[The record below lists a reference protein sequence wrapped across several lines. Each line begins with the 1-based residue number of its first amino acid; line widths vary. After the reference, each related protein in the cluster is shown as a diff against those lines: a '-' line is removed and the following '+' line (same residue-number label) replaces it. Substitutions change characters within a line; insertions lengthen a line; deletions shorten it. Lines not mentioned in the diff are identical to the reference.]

1 MRLSASLDFAAA
13 GEDSAA
19 QDWTAAESAAVPARR
34 MDEAAFQ
41 VFYAKTAPGLRGY
54 LRRASGNE
62 ALADDILQECYLRFL
77 RADLL
82 QFRDV
87 QFRDIQFRDA
97 EFKGVHNGVTRADA
111 PLKAYLYKIA
121 SSLLVDHWRRV
132 KRERRWSLW
141 NFLGGEP
148 ATNPKSESDAMRFFR
163 RLKPQEQLLLWLA
176 YVEGFEHR
184 EIAAALRLKE
194 KSVRVVLF
202 RARKKLA
209 RTLEE
214 AGLGR
219 KEAG

>member
-1 MRLSASLDFAAA
+1 MRMSASLEFAAV
-13 GEDSAA
+13 GDDSAA
-19 QDWTAAESAAVPARR
+19 QDLTAAESAAARR
-34 MDEAAFQ
+34 MDAAAFQ

-54 LRRASGNE
+54 IRRASGNE
-62 ALADDILQECYLRFL
+62 ALADDILQESYLRFL
-77 RADLL
+77 RADLF
-82 QFRDV
+82 QFKDA
-87 QFRDIQFRDA
+87 QFRDA
-97 EFKGVHNGVTRADA
+97 RFNDVTRSDA

-121 SSLLVDHWRRV
+121 SSLLVDHWRRL

-148 ATNPKSESDAMRFFR
+148 VTHPKSESDSMRFFR

-209 RTLEE
+209 RTLED

-219 KEAG
+219 KEAR

>member
-1 MRLSASLDFAAA
+1 MRMSASLEFAAV
-13 GEDSAA
+13 GDDSAA
-19 QDWTAAESAAVPARR
+19 QDLTAAESAAARR
-34 MDEAAFQ
+34 MDAAAFQ

-54 LRRASGNE
+54 IRRASGNE
-62 ALADDILQECYLRFL
+62 ALADDILQESYLRFL
-77 RADLL
+77 RADLF
-82 QFRDV
+82 QFKDA
-87 QFRDIQFRDA
+87 QFRDA
-97 EFKGVHNGVTRADA
+97 RFNDVTRSDA

-121 SSLLVDHWRRV
+121 SSLLVDHWRRL

-148 ATNPKSESDAMRFFR
+148 VTHPKSESDSMRFFR
-163 RLKPQEQLLLWLA
+163 QLKPQEQLLLWLA

-209 RTLEE
+209 RTLED

-219 KEAG
+219 KEAR

>member
-1 MRLSASLDFAAA
+1 MRMSASLEFAAA

-19 QDWTAAESAAVPARR
+19 QDLTAAESAAAPARR
-34 MDEAAFQ
+34 MDAAAFH

-54 LRRASGNE
+54 IRRASGNE
-62 ALADDILQECYLRFL
+62 ALADDILQESYLRFL
-77 RADLL
+77 RADLS
-82 QFRDV
+82 
-87 QFRDIQFRDA
+87 QFRDA
-97 EFKGVHNGVTRADA
+97 QFRGAQNEVTRADA

-121 SSLLVDHWRRV
+121 SSLLVDHWRRL

-148 ATNPKSESDAMRFFR
+148 LTHPKSESDSMRFFR
-163 RLKPQEQLLLWLA
+163 QLKPQEQLLLWLA
-176 YVEGFEHR
+176 YVEGFDHR

-209 RTLEE
+209 RTLED

>member
-13 GEDSAA
+13 GDDSAA
-19 QDWTAAESAAVPARR
+19 QDLTAAESATVPARR
-34 MDEAAFQ
+34 MDEGAFQ

-77 RADLL
+77 RADLF

-87 QFRDIQFRDA
+87 QFRDVQFNDVARS
-97 EFKGVHNGVTRADA
+97 DA

-163 RLKPQEQLLLWLA
+163 QLKPQEQLLLWLA

-184 EIAAALRLKE
+184 EIAGALRLKE

>member
-1 MRLSASLDFAAA
+1 MRMSASLEFAAA

-19 QDWTAAESAAVPARR
+19 QDLTAAESAAAPARR
-34 MDEAAFQ
+34 MDAAAFQ

-54 LRRASGNE
+54 IRRASGNE
-62 ALADDILQECYLRFL
+62 ALADDILQESYLRFL
-77 RADLL
+77 RADL
-82 QFRDV
+82 F
-87 QFRDIQFRDA
+87 QFRDA
-97 EFKGVHNGVTRADA
+97 QFRNAQFNDVTRADA

-121 SSLLVDHWRRV
+121 SSLLVDHWRRL

-148 ATNPKSESDAMRFFR
+148 VTHPKSESDSMRFFR

-176 YVEGFEHR
+176 YVEGFDHR

-209 RTLEE
+209 RTLED

>member
-1 MRLSASLDFAAA
+1 MRMSASLEFAAA

-19 QDWTAAESAAVPARR
+19 QDLTAAESAAAPARR
-34 MDEAAFQ
+34 MDAAAFQ
-41 VFYAKTAPGLRGY
+41 VFYAKTAPELRGY
-54 LRRASGNE
+54 IRRASGNE
-62 ALADDILQECYLRFL
+62 ALADDILQESYLRFL
-77 RADLL
+77 RADL
-82 QFRDV
+82 F
-87 QFRDIQFRDA
+87 QFRDA
-97 EFKGVHNGVTRADA
+97 QFRNAQFSDVTRADA

-121 SSLLVDHWRRV
+121 SSLLVDHWRRL

-148 ATNPKSESDAMRFFR
+148 VTHPKSESDSMRFFR
-163 RLKPQEQLLLWLA
+163 QLKPQEQLLLWLA
-176 YVEGFEHR
+176 YVEGFDHR

-209 RTLEE
+209 RTLED

>member
-1 MRLSASLDFAAA
+1 MRMSASLEFAAA

-19 QDWTAAESAAVPARR
+19 QDLTAAESAAVPARR

-54 LRRASGNE
+54 IRRASGNE
-62 ALADDILQECYLRFL
+62 ALADDILQESYLRFL
-77 RADLL
+77 RADLF
-82 QFRDV
+82 QFRGA
-87 QFRDIQFRDA
+87 QFRNAQFSD
-97 EFKGVHNGVTRADA
+97 VTRADA

-163 RLKPQEQLLLWLA
+163 QLKPQEQLLLWLA

-209 RTLEE
+209 RTLED

>member
-1 MRLSASLDFAAA
+1 MRLSASLEFAAV

-19 QDWTAAESAAVPARR
+19 QDLTAAESAAAPVRR
-34 MDEAAFQ
+34 MDAAAFQ

-54 LRRASGNE
+54 IRRASGNE
-62 ALADDILQECYLRFL
+62 ALAEDILQESYLRFL
-77 RADLL
+77 RADLF
-82 QFRDV
+82 QFRDS
-87 QFRDIQFRDA
+87 QFRNAQVND
-97 EFKGVHNGVTRADA
+97 VTRADA

-121 SSLLVDHWRRV
+121 SSLLIDHWRRV
-132 KRERRWSLW
+132 KRERRWSVW

-148 ATNPKSESDAMRFFR
+148 VTHPKSESDSMRFFR
-163 RLKPQEQLLLWLA
+163 QLKPQEQLLLWLA

-209 RTLEE
+209 RTLED

-219 KEAG
+219 KEAR

>member
-1 MRLSASLDFAAA
+1 MRLSVSLDFAAA
-13 GEDSAA
+13 RDDMAA
-19 QDWTAAESAAVPARR
+19 QDGAASDAQAASMRVDA
-34 MDEAAFQ
+34 AAFQ

-62 ALADDILQECYLRFL
+62 ALADDILQESFLRFL
-77 RADLL
+77 RAELP
-82 QFRDV
+82 
-87 QFRDIQFRDA
+87 A
-97 EFKGVHNGVTRADA
+97 MEDA

-132 KRERRWSLW
+132 KRERSWSLR

-148 ATNPKSESDAMRFFR
+148 VTHPRGDSDALRFFR

-184 EIAAALRLKE
+184 EIAAAMGLRE
-194 KSVRVVLF
+194 KSVRVLLF

-209 RTLEE
+209 HTLEC

-219 KEAG
+219 KEAQ

>member
-1 MRLSASLDFAAA
+1 MRLSVSMEFAAA

-19 QDWTAAESAAVPARR
+19 QDLTAAESPAAAR
-34 MDEAAFQ
+34 MDAAAFQ
-41 VFYAKTAPGLRGY
+41 VFYAKTAPGLLGY
-54 LRRASGNE
+54 IRRASGNE
-62 ALADDILQECYLRFL
+62 ALADDILQESYLRFL
-77 RADLL
+77 RADLF
-82 QFRDV
+82 QFKDA
-87 QFRDIQFRDA
+87 QFKDAQFRDA
-97 EFKGVHNGVTRADA
+97 RFNDVTRSDA

-121 SSLLVDHWRRV
+121 SSLLVDHWRRL
-132 KRERRWSLW
+132 KRERHWSLW

-148 ATNPKSESDAMRFFR
+148 VTHPKSESDSMRFFR
-163 RLKPQEQLLLWLA
+163 QLKPQEQLLLWLA

-209 RTLEE
+209 RTLED

-219 KEAG
+219 KEAR

>member
-1 MRLSASLDFAAA
+1 MRLSASLEFAAA

-19 QDWTAAESAAVPARR
+19 QDLTAAESAAAPVQR
-34 MDEAAFQ
+34 MDAAAFQ

-54 LRRASGNE
+54 VRRASGNE
-62 ALADDILQECYLRFL
+62 ALADDILQESYLRFL
-77 RADLL
+77 RADLS
-82 QFRDV
+82 
-87 QFRDIQFRDA
+87 QFRDA
-97 EFKGVHNGVTRADA
+97 QFRDAQPRDAQFNNVTHADA

-121 SSLLVDHWRRV
+121 SSLLIDHWRRV

-148 ATNPKSESDAMRFFR
+148 VTNPKSESDAMRFFR

-176 YVEGFEHR
+176 YVEGFDHR

-209 RTLEE
+209 RTLED

-219 KEAG
+219 KEAR

>member
-1 MRLSASLDFAAA
+1 MRLSVSLEFAAA

-19 QDWTAAESAAVPARR
+19 QDLTAAESPAAAR
-34 MDEAAFQ
+34 MDAAAFQ
-41 VFYAKTAPGLRGY
+41 VFYAKTAPGLLGY
-54 LRRASGNE
+54 IRRASGNE
-62 ALADDILQECYLRFL
+62 ALADDILQESYLRFL
-77 RADLL
+77 RADLF
-82 QFRDV
+82 QFKDA
-87 QFRDIQFRDA
+87 QFKDAQFRDA
-97 EFKGVHNGVTRADA
+97 RFNDVTRSDA

-121 SSLLVDHWRRV
+121 SSLLVDHWRRL

-148 ATNPKSESDAMRFFR
+148 VTHPKSESDSMRFFR
-163 RLKPQEQLLLWLA
+163 QLKPQEQLLLWLA

-209 RTLEE
+209 RTLED

-219 KEAG
+219 KEAR

>member
-1 MRLSASLDFAAA
+1 MRMSASLEFAAA

-19 QDWTAAESAAVPARR
+19 QDLTAAESAAAPVRR
-34 MDEAAFQ
+34 MDQTAFQ
-41 VFYAKTAPGLRGY
+41 VFYVKTAPGLRGY
-54 LRRASGNE
+54 IRRASGNE
-62 ALADDILQECYLRFL
+62 ALADDILQESYLRFL
-77 RADLL
+77 RADLF
-82 QFRDV
+82 QFKAAQLRNA
-87 QFRDIQFRDA
+87 QFSD
-97 EFKGVHNGVTRADA
+97 VTRADA

-148 ATNPKSESDAMRFFR
+148 VTNPRSESDAMRFFR

-209 RTLEE
+209 RTLED

>member
-1 MRLSASLDFAAA
+1 MRMSASLEFAAI

-19 QDWTAAESAAVPARR
+19 QDLTTAESAAAPAGR
-34 MDEAAFQ
+34 MDSAAFQ
-41 VFYAKTAPGLRGY
+41 VFYAKTAPALRGY
-54 LRRASGNE
+54 IRRASGNE
-62 ALADDILQECYLRFL
+62 ALADDILQESYLRFL
-77 RADLL
+77 RADL
-82 QFRDV
+82 F
-87 QFRDIQFRDA
+87 QFRDA
-97 EFKGVHNGVTRADA
+97 QFRGAQNEVTRSDA

-121 SSLLVDHWRRV
+121 SSLLVDHWRRL

-148 ATNPKSESDAMRFFR
+148 VTHPKSENDSMRFFR
-163 RLKPQEQLLLWLA
+163 QLKPQEQLLLWLA

-209 RTLEE
+209 RMLED

-219 KEAG
+219 KEAR

>member
-1 MRLSASLDFAAA
+1 MRLSASLEFAAA
-13 GEDSAA
+13 GDDAAAEDL
-19 QDWTAAESAAVPARR
+19 TAAKSAAVPARR
-34 MDEAAFQ
+34 MDAAAFQ
-41 VFYAKTAPGLRGY
+41 AFYAKTAQGLRGY
-54 LRRASGNE
+54 VRRASGNE
-62 ALADDILQECYLRFL
+62 ALADDILQESYLRFL
-77 RADLL
+77 RADLF
-82 QFRDV
+82 QFKDA
-87 QFRDIQFRDA
+87 QFKDAQFRDA
-97 EFKGVHNGVTRADA
+97 RFNDVTRSDA

-121 SSLLVDHWRRV
+121 SSLLVDHWRRL

-148 ATNPKSESDAMRFFR
+148 VTHPKSESDSMRFFR
-163 RLKPQEQLLLWLA
+163 QLKPQEQLLLWLA

-209 RTLEE
+209 RTLED

-219 KEAG
+219 KEAR

>member
-19 QDWTAAESAAVPARR
+19 QDLTAAESATVPARR

-41 VFYAKTAPGLRGY
+41 VFYTKTAPGLRGY
-54 LRRASGNE
+54 LRRASGNK
-62 ALADDILQECYLRFL
+62 ALADDILQDCYLRFL
-77 RADLL
+77 RADLF

-87 QFRDIQFRDA
+87 QFRDAQFND
-97 EFKGVHNGVTRADA
+97 VTRSDA

-163 RLKPQEQLLLWLA
+163 KLKPQEQLLLWLA

-209 RTLEE
+209 RTLED

>member
-1 MRLSASLDFAAA
+1 M
-13 GEDSAA
+13 
-19 QDWTAAESAAVPARR
+19 
-34 MDEAAFQ
+34 
-41 VFYAKTAPGLRGY
+41 
-54 LRRASGNE
+54 
-62 ALADDILQECYLRFL
+62 
-77 RADLL
+77 
-82 QFRDV
+82 
-87 QFRDIQFRDA
+87 
-97 EFKGVHNGVTRADA
+97 TRADA

-121 SSLLVDHWRRV
+121 SSLLVDHWRRL

-148 ATNPKSESDAMRFFR
+148 VTHPKSESDSMRFFR
-163 RLKPQEQLLLWLA
+163 QLKPQEQLLLWLA
-176 YVEGFEHR
+176 YVEGFDHR

-209 RTLEE
+209 RTLED

>member
-13 GEDSAA
+13 REDSPA
-19 QDWTAAESAAVPARR
+19 QDLAATESAAVPARR

-41 VFYAKTAPGLRGY
+41 AFYAKTAPGLRGY

-77 RADLL
+77 RADLF

-87 QFRDIQFRDA
+87 QFRDAQFNDVARS
-97 EFKGVHNGVTRADA
+97 DA

-163 RLKPQEQLLLWLA
+163 KLKPQEQLLLWLA

>member
-1 MRLSASLDFAAA
+1 MRLSASLDFASA

-19 QDWTAAESAAVPARR
+19 QDLAATESAAVPTRR

-41 VFYAKTAPGLRGY
+41 AFYGKTAPGLRGY

-62 ALADDILQECYLRFL
+62 ALADDILQESYLRFL
-77 RADLL
+77 RADLF

-87 QFRDIQFRDA
+87 QFRDAQFSDVARS
-97 EFKGVHNGVTRADA
+97 DA